1 MDHVGNSWFRM
12 TPAVIPMRSAGMSNM
27 TRSKS
32 IRDLLA
38 VGCFRLMLYKI
49 DTSEPLAI
57 TAAEGDQKVSETR
70 GRTGSRKL
78 SFRNWKQGEAA
89 LLVMA
94 GDSKG
99 SKVKQLHIEWT
110 QLAQIGLR

>member
-1 MDHVGNSWFRM
+1 
-12 TPAVIPMRSAGMSNM
+12 
-27 TRSKS
+27 
-32 IRDLLA
+32 
-38 VGCFRLMLYKI
+38 MLYKI

>member
-49 DTSEPLAI
+49 DTNEPLAI
-57 TAAEGDQKVSETR
+57 TAAEEIRKCQKCEEGQR
-70 GRTGSRKL
+70 
-78 SFRNWKQGEAA
+78 QGNSVTEI
-89 LLVMA
+89 
-94 GDSKG
+94 G
-99 SKVKQLHIEWT
+99 SKE
-110 QLAQIGLR
+110 RPPSS